1 MFSLEYTTKYRRDRK
16 RCIRRGQDM
25 AKLDKTIELL
35 QSGVPM
41 PPEYRDHD
49 LKGKFIGLRECHVG
63 GLGDWLL
70 IYKKYND
77 TLILLLTETGTHS
90 DLFE

>member
-1 MFSLEYTTKYRRDRK
+1 
-16 RCIRRGQDM
+16 M
-25 AKLDKTIELL
+25 AKLENTINLL
-35 QSGVPM
+35 ASGKPM
-41 PPEYRDHD
+41 PPQYRDHA
-49 LKGKFIGLRECHVG
+49 LQGAYIGCRECHVE

-77 TLILLLTETGTHS
+77 MLILLLTETGTHA

>member
-1 MFSLEYTTKYRRDRK
+1 MFSVEYTTKYRRDRR

-25 AKLDKTIELL
+25 AELNKTIELL
-35 QSGVPM
+35 QSGAPM

-63 GLGDWLL
+63 GLGDWKLL
-70 IYKKYND
+70 SKRLQSVTVSASK
-77 TLILLLTETGTHS
+77 G
-90 DLFE
+90 